1 MACVYKIENK
11 INGKLYIGSTCKSFN
26 KRRGEHLCSLIKNY
40 HFNKHLQSAWNK
52 YGENN
57 FEFIIIESFKF
68 PKSYDDNIIQEYVL
82 SREMYCINLL
92 NPEYNIT
99 REIRAGKLGRVLS
112 EDERLQISK
121 RTKGRRLR
129 PETIIKIKKA
139 RAKQV
144 ITEEH
149 KRKIGLKSKGNK
161 YCLGRK
167 LSDEHKQKIRKST
180 QYLADNQLGLHSE
193 EAKAKRTATLKVK
206 FNTPEMKEVLKKSAR
221 SRSKKPFLC
230 FKDGELIGEF
240 LSQADTADILN
251 LKSSEICAVLRGEQ
265 NTTRGYTFKY
275 KNHGELDRY

>member
-1 MACVYKIENK
+1 MACIYKIENK
-11 INGKLYIGSTCKSFN
+11 VNGKFYIGSTQNSLK
-26 KRRGEHLCSLIKNY
+26 KRKGEHLSELRGNY
-40 HFNKHLQSAWNK
+40 HGNRYLLNSWNK
-52 YGENN
+52 YGEEN
-57 FEFIIIESFKF
+57 FEFETIEDFKF
-68 PKSYDDNIIQEYVL
+68 PQHYNRDYIYEYVI
-82 SREMYCINLL
+82 SREMYYISILKPHYNLAK
-92 NPEYNIT
+92 
-99 REIRAGKLGRVLS
+99 EIRGGKLGRVVS
-112 EDERLQISK
+112 EEEKEYLRKLFTGKKVSEE
-121 RTKGRRLR
+121 TK
-129 PETIIKIKKA
+129 IKIRIA

-167 LSDEHKQKIRKST
+167 LSNEHIEKIRKST

-193 EAKAKRTATLKVK
+193 EAKTKRTATLKVK

-251 LKSSEICAVLRGEQ
+251 LKSSDICAVLRGEQ